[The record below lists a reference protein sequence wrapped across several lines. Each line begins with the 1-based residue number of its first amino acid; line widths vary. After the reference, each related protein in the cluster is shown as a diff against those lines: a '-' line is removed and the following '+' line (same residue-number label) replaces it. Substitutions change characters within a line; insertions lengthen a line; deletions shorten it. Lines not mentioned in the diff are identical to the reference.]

1 MCFESKG
8 DAAERTKEQKQQG
21 KQKSPVG
28 KFANMEWDKQGM
40 KDEVNSYG
48 DDTLVNWSELARRFQ
63 IKNKTGELAQNG
75 GQIAIEWLKS
85 EGVNVER
92 FKKRRRECNEGN
104 IRKKLRRAAGGEIA
118 VPCPETNE
126 KVLTK
131 LQEKVLS
138 GEINVGELIVP
149 RKVIKSQLYKII
161 RF

>member
-85 EGVNVER
+85 EGVNVE
-92 FKKRRRECNEGN
+92 
-104 IRKKLRRAAGGEIA
+104 LMRAI
-118 VPCPETNE
+118 
-126 KVLTK
+126 
-131 LQEKVLS
+131 
-138 GEINVGELIVP
+138 
-149 RKVIKSQLYKII
+149 
-161 RF
+161 